1 MPQARSWVRG
11 EIFIGTAR
19 FEKCAFWCTA
29 RWTRIFEQKGMKG
42 VCHIRLRVKLR
53 RDRRGAEMQRFF
65 CDRIN
70 RMGQDEEK
78 IGDGDVLSIDYP
90 P

>member
-1 MPQARSWVRG
+1 MGRFLSERRGLRSVRFG
-11 EIFIGTAR
+11 AQPGGRGFLTKE
-19 FEKCAFWCTA
+19 
-29 RWTRIFEQKGMKG
+29 